1 MQVHR
6 SGHPLWGV
14 YAASAD
20 GVRESQNGQ
29 SQKRLRPHRHPAEAP
44 VPGTIP
50 SLRWGSSRTAPHW
63 CEGGRQLAWRLRARV
78 GLRLGAGLLEITWG
92 RALLHRS
99 SNQLLSWT
107 TPLVLSAIF
116 AVSSTLH
123 WELVVK
129 LQLPMSAVRV
139 EAPYMTFAWC
149 PPSLARIGLSGLAL
163 T

>member
-1 MQVHR
+1 M
-6 SGHPLWGV
+6 
-14 YAASAD
+14 
-20 GVRESQNGQ
+20 
-29 SQKRLRPHRHPAEAP
+29 
-44 VPGTIP
+44 
-50 SLRWGSSRTAPHW
+50 
-63 CEGGRQLAWRLRARV
+63 
-78 GLRLGAGLLEITWG
+78 
-92 RALLHRS
+92 LHRS

-116 AVSSTLH
+116 AVSSMLH

-149 PPSLARIGLSGLAL
+149 PPSLDMRGLSGLAL